1 MNANPALVKAL
12 TELLAKA
19 RVGKITDAVII
30 GVGYSGADPDEWYHF
45 YTVEKVEDMPTII
58 GEMELLKDALKANVH
73 QSRAKAQVLKNT
85 THFSGLAG

>member
-12 TELLAKA
+12 TELLGKA

-45 YTVEKVEDMPTII
+45 YSVEKVEDMTTIL
-58 GEMELLKDALKANVH
+58 GEMSLMEDALKANVH
-73 QSRAKAQVLKNT
+73 QSRAKAQVLKST
-85 THFSGLAG
+85 THFSGLTS